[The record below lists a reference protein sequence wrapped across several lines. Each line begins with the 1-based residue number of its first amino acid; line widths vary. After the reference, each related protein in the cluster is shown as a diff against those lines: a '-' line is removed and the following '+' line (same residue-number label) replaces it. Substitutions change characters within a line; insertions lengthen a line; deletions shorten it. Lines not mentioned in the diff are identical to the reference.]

1 MSYLCSLNSFDKNN
15 KTMSK
20 IYHVDLTQEEREK
33 LSDIVKRRLSTSEAV
48 KRSLILL
55 AADRLG
61 DKSWTDEQISI
72 EYRVN
77 VRTVERLRERLV
89 NDGLDVALAGK
100 PRLNL
105 DKIVFDGEV
114 EAKLVAL
121 RCSEPGDGRSGWT
134 LRLLS
139 DKMVELFYVETISHE
154 SVRQILKKTK
164 LSLGA

>member
-1 MSYLCSLNSFDKNN
+1 
-15 KTMSK
+15 MSK
-20 IYHVDLTQEEREK
+20 IYHVDLTQEERNK

-72 EYRVN
+72 EYQVS

-89 NDGLDVALAGK
+89 NDGLDVALVGK

-105 DKIVFDGEV
+105 DKIVFDGEA

-121 RCSEPGDGRSGWT
+121 RCSEPPAGRSCWT

-139 DKMVELFYVETISHE
+139 DKMVELSYVETISYE

-164 LSLGA
+164 LSLGAWQNG